1 MKILCI
7 ACFLAAMLPV
17 LCIGDQGR
25 IRLVSIDGPITPVT
39 AEYIAGNLRE
49 SIRLRDRL
57 FVIEMD
63 TPGGLDSS
71 MRRIVKEVLA
81 SPVPVAVHVSPS
93 GARAASAGAV
103 IAMAAH
109 VCVMAPG
116 TNIGAAHPVAL
127 GSGQDKVM
135 QEKSLNDMEAY
146 VEGIAEKRGRNGDVA
161 KKMVR
166 SSISLSAGKALEAKI
181 IDFIA
186 TDRSDLLRKLEGRS
200 VRTDSS
206 VQILRLAGAPV
217 ERHEM
222 GTREKILDTIG
233 NPTVAYVLMM
243 LGFLGLFFELS
254 NPGVILPGVIGG
266 ISLILAFFAF
276 QALPVNYAGVLLIIL
291 ALVLFIAEI
300 KIVSHGM
307 LTVGGMLAM
316 VLGSLMLYD
325 SPDQYFRVSWS
336 VILATVILV
345 TGFACIVV
353 RKAVLAHK
361 RKPSS
366 GREGLLGERG
376 TADSDIDP
384 EGKVFVRGEYWDAWS
399 EEAIRKGEG
408 VMVQEL
414 EGMRLKVTR
423 IATHQTRGGG

>member
-1 MKILCI
+1 MKIFRI
-7 ACFLAAMLPV
+7 AFSLMV
-17 LCIGDQGR
+17 LLSAPGMGDQGR
-25 IRLVSIDGPITPVT
+25 IRLVAIDGPITPVT
-39 AEYIAGNLRE
+39 AEYIARNLKE

-57 FVIEMD
+57 FLIEMD
-63 TPGGLDSS
+63 TPGGLDNS
-71 MRRIVKEVLA
+71 MRRIVKDVLA

-127 GSGQDKVM
+127 GSGEDKVM

-166 SSISLSAGKALEAKI
+166 SSISLPAGKALEAKI

-222 GTREKILDTIG
+222 DSREKILDTIG

-345 TGFACIVV
+345 TGFACIVI
-353 RKAVLAHK
+353 RKAVQAHK

-408 VMVQEL
+408 IMVQEL